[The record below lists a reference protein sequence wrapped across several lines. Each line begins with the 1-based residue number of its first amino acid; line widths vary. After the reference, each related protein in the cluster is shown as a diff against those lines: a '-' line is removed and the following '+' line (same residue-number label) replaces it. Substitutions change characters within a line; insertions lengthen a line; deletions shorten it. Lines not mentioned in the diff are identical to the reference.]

1 MKRKLLKGL
10 SFFVILGL
18 FMTFT
23 SCNSGSKSKTED
35 KADFNQEAYD
45 QQIQGVFEYLSPN
58 QGLSVN
64 YDKHFIFIFG
74 NSDTSMVCQAGS
86 YTVSRDTVI
95 FTTQYA
101 TDPELVG
108 TSIKWSAPFTD
119 NDSIKFFLFDDSGNI
134 TFEFYSKRLVKVDE
148 NIVSQMKDI
157 EGFYQYAAPN
167 RGLSTM
173 LGGYYIYLYG
183 QPDGEMIAQ
192 AGKYK
197 VDKDK
202 TTCKNH
208 FATNPQLIGVESD
221 WIKKS
226 VIGNTLTWVTIDDK
240 GEITSTGKSVR
251 PE

>member
-1 MKRKLLKGL
+1 MKRKILTVFSLTYTVGL
-10 SFFVILGL
+10 FVI
-18 FMTFT
+18 FI
-23 SCNSGSKSKTED
+23 SCNSGSKSKTDSSVSKEQVTSD
-35 KADFNQEAYD
+35 MIQGAFELVSPNQGYVIYLDDYFLFIYGNSDNTMFSNGGKYEISGDTITDHFLFSTNPNMVGSTKWIAERLKGDTIKGTMFNPD
-45 QQIQGVFEYLSPN
+45 GSIQGVFR
-58 QGLSVN
+58 
-64 YDKHFIFIFG
+64 
-74 NSDTSMVCQAGS
+74 M
-86 YTVSRDTVI
+86 
-95 FTTQYA
+95 
-101 TDPELVG
+101 
-108 TSIKWSAPFTD
+108 
-119 NDSIKFFLFDDSGNI
+119 
-134 TFEFYSKRLVKVDE
+134 SKKVE
-148 NIVSQMKDI
+148 PTEETRSQMKDI

-202 TTCKNH
+202 TTCKNQ

-240 GEITSTGKSVR
+240 GEITSTGQSVR
-251 PE
+251 PD

>member
-1 MKRKLLKGL
+1 MKRKILTVLSLTFTVGL
-10 SFFVILGL
+10 FVI
-18 FMTFT
+18 FT
-23 SCNSGSKSKTED
+23 RCNSGSKSKT
-35 KADFNQEAYD
+35 DFSVSKEQVTSD
-45 QQIQGVFEYLSPN
+45 MIQGAFELVPPYQGYTIYLDDYFLLCYGMSDSTMICAGGKYEISGDTITDIFLYTTYPN
-58 QGLSVN
+58 IV
-64 YDKHFIFIFG
+64 
-74 NSDTSMVCQAGS
+74 DTKWTAEKLGG
-86 YTVSRDTVI
+86 DTVKI
-95 FTTQYA
+95 TMFNP
-101 TDPELVG
+101 DG
-108 TSIKWSAPFTD
+108 SIMDVA
-119 NDSIKFFLFDDSGNI
+119 
-134 TFEFYSKRLVKVDE
+134 RVVKKINPTE
-148 NIVSQMKDI
+148 EIRSQMKDI

-202 TTCKNH
+202 TTCKNQ

-226 VIGNTLTWVTIDDK
+226 VIGNTLTWVTLDDK
-240 GEITSTGKSVR
+240 GEITSTGQSVR